1 MNSPSDRSELF
12 PRVNETHK
20 RLLIRNALLDLKI
33 IIPTIKSF
41 QGNCLYFGI
50 IMNIIKSILLDEE
63 KPESVYDSM
72 FSHWEIP
79 ETFVEEVKED
89 DIRPVTLERPQLAFK
104 FCFLQ
109 VVLAVIRHFPNL
121 GDDGPKKE
129 RKRKRDGHPPIVP
142 GLRIV
147 YKTKVL
153 RLAQAVGFRS
163 RKILNGLK
171 DDEHLPLE
179 VLERSPEDS
188 YGEAITRRC
197 GKPWNTTYMQLRTQ
211 LFLTNML
218 QIGTHSGPNP
228 SALYVQRD
236 FISAFFDLT
245 EFEHNPSEL
254 ITASQTPV
262 PDARNLEGVEGRNL
276 QGGTPQSILPT
287 PDEISSTAD
296 GESEDA
302 AAQLED
308 NSFDI
313 MANLPPVS
321 LSIQNRRTVP
331 PHSQETFGNAQLS
344 SSVALTVHS
353 AVGRPR
359 SVIPQISFVLGEHNG
374 MLYRRVEIN
383 ANQIERY
390 LEQRHCWTG
399 MVLQEGALK
408 TMRHEHIIK
417 HMIHDANE
425 QKSFII
431 VKNTYIR

>member
-1 MNSPSDRSELF
+1 
-12 PRVNETHK
+12 
-20 RLLIRNALLDLKI
+20 LLKPLD
-33 IIPTIKSF
+33 
-41 QGNCLYFGI
+41 FG
-50 IMNIIKSILLDEE
+50 
-63 KPESVYDSM
+63 
-72 FSHWEIP
+72 
-79 ETFVEEVKED
+79 
-89 DIRPVTLERPQLAFK
+89 R
-104 FCFLQ
+104 
-109 VVLAVIRHFPNL
+109 
-121 GDDGPKKE
+121 
-129 RKRKRDGHPPIVP
+129 
-142 GLRIV
+142 
-147 YKTKVL
+147 
-153 RLAQAVGFRS
+153 
-163 RKILNGLK
+163 LK

-179 VLERSPEDS
+179 VLEHSPEDS

-197 GKPWNTTYMQLRTQ
+197 GKPWNTTYMQVRTQ

-245 EFEHNPSEL
+245 EFEHSPSEL
-254 ITASQTPV
+254 ITLGFQASQTPV
-262 PDARNLEGVEGRNL
+262 PDSRNFEGVEERNL
-276 QGGTPQSILPT
+276 QEGTPQSILPT
-287 PDEISSTAD
+287 PDEISSAAESNL

-308 NSFDI
+308 NPFDI
-313 MANLPPVS
+313 MANLPPGS
-321 LSIQNRRTVP
+321 LNIQNRRRVP

-344 SSVALTVHS
+344 SSAALTVHS

-374 MLYRRVEIN
+374 MFYRRVEIN

-399 MVLQEGALK
+399 MILHDGVLQ
-408 TMRHEHIIK
+408 TMRHEHILK

-425 QKSFII
+425 QKSFIM